1 MAIDKITVFRTKRKI
16 ALYSVIV
23 NSFLSGIKLVGGII
37 TGSSALIADGVHSLS
52 DVAASLSILLGIIL
66 SNRKSRAFPY
76 GLYKVE
82 NLVSLLSAFAI
93 FFAGYEI
100 GREVL
105 FSTVKPMTSL
115 PLALGVILLTLIT
128 TFSFSRYE
136 QRQGE
141 KINSPGLVA
150 DARHVMTDFYSSL
163 VVVIG
168 VVAQYLHL
176 IWLMKGVVL
185 IIIGFVFYSGFEILK
200 DAIKVLLD
208 ASVDNQTIEQVKQ
221 ILNNHPE
228 VVKIN
233 SVQGRS
239 SGSYKFLELDIA
251 IDIEEL
257 DAAHSFVEHLKDHIL
272 NEVEF
277 VEDVVIHF
285 EPAFSQ
291 MRIAVLT
298 DGQGYICKHFGSCEN
313 IVIFTKENGELR
325 KEVYKN
331 PALELERHKAIELA
345 EFLKHKHVRCVV
357 SRNFP
362 EKSMG
367 PKLLQ
372 DFRIRLVRT
381 DKIHLDDLDI
391 ATVCG

>member
-1 MAIDKITVFRTKRKI
+1 MATDKVTVFRTKRKV
-16 ALYSVIV
+16 VIYAILV
-23 NSFLSGIKLVGGII
+23 NSFLSAIKFIAGII
-37 TGSSALIADGVHSLS
+37 SGSSALIADGVHSLS
-52 DVAASLSILLGIIL
+52 DVASSLALLVGFTL
-66 SNRKSRAFPY
+66 SNRKSKNFPY

-82 NLVSLLSAFAI
+82 NLFSLIVAFAI

-105 FSTVKPMTSL
+105 FRPPQQMTSL
-115 PLALGVILLTLIT
+115 PLALTVVGISLLV
-128 TFSFSRYE
+128 TFFFSRYE
-136 QRQGE
+136 RNQGQ
-141 KINSPGLVA
+141 KVNSPGLIA
-150 DARHVMTDFYSSL
+150 DSKHVMTDFYSSL
-163 VVVIG
+163 VVIVGVI
-168 VVAQYLHL
+168 AQYLG
-176 IWLMKGVVL
+176 IFWLLKAVVVV
-185 IIIGFVFYSGFEILK
+185 IIGFIFLSGFEILK
-200 DAIKVLLD
+200 EAIKVLLD
-208 ASVDNQTIEQVKQ
+208 ASVDSQTIEQVKE
-221 ILNNHPE
+221 ILKRHPE
-228 VVKIN
+228 VAKVN
-233 SVQGRS
+233 SVQGRN

-251 IDIEEL
+251 IDIEEF
-257 DAAHSFVEHLKDHIL
+257 DVAHSFVEHLKKHIL
-272 NEVEF
+272 DEIEF

-298 DGQGYICKHFGSCEN
+298 DGDGNICKHFGSCEN
-313 IVIFTKENGELR
+313 IVIFTKENGDWR

-357 SRNFP
+357 ARNFP

-372 DFRIRLVRT
+372 DFRIKLIRT
-381 DKIHLDDLDI
+381 DKIHLDELDI